1 LAIERQA
8 LCLFGTFYTAYFCR
22 FVSMHYRHARIE
34 VMIVKSYAEL
44 KAEKEANEKQ
54 MEQTKKDEHKAMIK
68 QVRELYKIFMITAG
82 QLKDTLAEGSKNQ

>member
-1 LAIERQA
+1 
-8 LCLFGTFYTAYFCR
+8 
-22 FVSMHYRHARIE
+22 M
-34 VMIVKSYAEL
+34 KSYAEL